1 MLKNC
6 HVFVIFVRSFG
17 SSTKI
22 LAKFWKSNY
31 DRDLKI
37 IISTCW
43 NKDYLWHERIY
54 DRYSSLPL
62 ASFEILCIYKTL
74 VHKCHLILIKNIQ
87 SFPVTVFHRRS
98 PMERQEELQ
107 RKLTFHLTNHYI
119 QHHQKNDE
127 SCSIAVQFRHWL
139 YKCSGF
145 EASVFPVVGTRL
157 RWSCKQQNGAS
168 IQRWHRDAESAEAE
182 RKTDAC
188 SATTTVVF

>member
-1 MLKNC
+1 MSLPFS
-6 HVFVIFVRSFG
+6 FVSFG
-17 SSTKI
+17 SSTRI

-119 QHHQKNDE
+119 QHHSKMMKVVALQYNFVIGFTSVAALKRPF
-127 SCSIAVQFRHWL
+127 FR
-139 YKCSGF
+139 SS
-145 EASVFPVVGTRL
+145 ARVF
-157 RWSCKQQNGAS
+157 
-168 IQRWHRDAESAEAE
+168 AEAVSNRTE
-182 RKTDAC
+182 LPSNVGIETLSPLKRSEKPTH
-188 SATTTVVF
+188 VVLLL